1 MVSDG
6 GGMDEKERKQYEQ
19 LVLTPIHRLIPT
31 LAIPTMASMMTTMLY
46 NLVDAY
52 FVGQIGTSAAAAT
65 GVLMAVQAVFQAI
78 GFMMGHGSG
87 TNISVGLGEGD
98 RDGASVYLSTAFFGG
113 MAISTV
119 LMALGLVF
127 LTPLMWALGSTATIL
142 PYARTYGI
150 YMLVAGPALTMSCVL
165 NNVMRYEGKAFY
177 AMIGLVSGAVLNM
190 VGDPIFMFALDLG
203 IAGAG
208 LSTALSQ
215 YVSLGV
221 LLYMFLSGKTISR
234 LRISRVARRPYEWV
248 HIFRN
253 GMPSLLRQVLNA
265 LSTVVLNLSAAPYGD
280 AAIAAMTIDGR
291 VMMLFGSILIGIG
304 QGLQPVAAYNF
315 GARKY
320 ARLREAAVFT
330 WKTSEVLLIV
340 CAVFGWV
347 NAAAVVR
354 LFRDDPE
361 VVRIG
366 VVALRCMCVAV
377 VVQPLSVVANM
388 TFQSIRRSRE
398 ASFLASLRTGI
409 CYIPALLVMPHV
421 WGLFGIQSAQMI
433 ADILA
438 SAISLPFLVRLF
450 RSELPQADEETA
462 TDRAYRETAA
472 VEGA

>member
-1 MVSDG
+1 
-6 GGMDEKERKQYEQ
+6 MDEKERKQYEQ

-46 NLVDAY
+46 NL
-52 FVGQIGTSAAAAT
+52 AAAT

-87 TNISVGLGEGD
+87 TNISVGLGGGD

-177 AMIGLVSGAVLNM
+177 AMIGLVSGAV
-190 VGDPIFMFALDLG
+190 LG

-409 CYIPALLVMPHV
+409 CYIPVLLVMPHV

-438 SAISLPFLVRLF
+438 SAISLPFLLRLF

>member
-1 MVSDG
+1 
-6 GGMDEKERKQYEQ
+6 MDDKERKQYEQ
-19 LVLTPIHRLIPT
+19 LVLTPINRLIPT
-31 LAIPTMASMMTTMLY
+31 LAIPTVASMLTSMLY
-46 NLVDAY
+46 NLVDSY

-87 TNISVGLGEGD
+87 TNIANGLGAGD
-98 RDGASVYLSTAFFGG
+98 TDGATVYLSTAFFGG
-113 MAISTV
+113 MIISTV

-142 PYARTYGI
+142 PYARIYGV
-150 YMLVAGPALTMSCVL
+150 YMLVAGPALTLSCIL

-190 VGDPIFMFALDLG
+190 VGDPIFMFGLHMG

-215 YVSLGV
+215 YVSFGI
-221 LLYMFLSGKTISR
+221 LLFMYLSGKTISHIS
-234 LRISRVARRPYEWV
+234 LSRVARRSYEWI

-265 LSTVVLNLSAAPYGD
+265 VSTIALNVSAAPYGD

-291 VMMLFGSILIGIG
+291 VIMLFGSIMIGIG
-304 QGLQPVAAYNF
+304 QGFQPVAAYNY
-315 GARKY
+315 GAQKY

-330 WKTSEVLLIV
+330 WKTGELIMCLCV
-340 CAVFGWV
+340 VPGWI

-366 VVALRCMCVAV
+366 VTALRCMCVAAA
-377 VVQPLSVVANM
+377 VQPLSIVANM
-388 TFQSIRRSRE
+388 TYQSIGRSRE
-398 ASFLASLRTGI
+398 ASFLASLRSGV
-409 CYIPALLVMPHV
+409 CYLPVLLIMPRI

-438 SAISLPFLVRLF
+438 SAISLPYLVNLF
-450 RSELPQADEETA
+450 RRDLPPDDKETP
-462 TDRAYRETAA
+462 TDRAYRETVAA
-472 VEGA
+472 LQE